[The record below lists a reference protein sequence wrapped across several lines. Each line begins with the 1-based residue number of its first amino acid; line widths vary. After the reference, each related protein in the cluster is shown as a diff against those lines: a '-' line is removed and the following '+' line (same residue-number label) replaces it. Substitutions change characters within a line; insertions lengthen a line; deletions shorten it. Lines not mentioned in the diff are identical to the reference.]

1 MTGRKKGSGWP
12 QLTPES
18 SSKSEGDWPV
28 SDTHGAL
35 APTKEAAKGRGNDKL
50 LGEVTIAQGGV
61 LPNIMLITVKV
72 RGKSHLDSVFE
83 ADPPSN
89 KEAYLGTTVTL
100 SCKPP
105 KGRPIPKVTWLKN
118 GLAIDTINN
127 TQLVPH
133 HYYLLSFKPTAIRLP
148 TEHCSGNR
156 FCGVL
161 KLN

>member
-1 MTGRKKGSGWP
+1 M
-12 QLTPES
+12 
-18 SSKSEGDWPV
+18 
-28 SDTHGAL
+28 
-35 APTKEAAKGRGNDKL
+35 
-50 LGEVTIAQGGV
+50 TIAQGGV
-61 LPNIMLITVKV
+61 LPNITLITVKV
-72 RGKSHLDSVFE
+72 RGKSYLDSVFE

-133 HYYLLSFKPTAIRLP
+133 HYYLLNSLLFDCQLNT
-148 TEHCSGNR
+148 
-156 FCGVL
+156 VL
-161 KLN
+161 ATGSAESLS